1 MAYRPVFYGDAFG
14 YKKYMIDFEFF
25 TGFSLSQ
32 KQKSIQSLHNSIIR
46 TFPERKILEVSS
58 KSLDEIGRQASAF
71 NLNVI
76 LKSGKEYSV
85 EQIFQGSKKFR
96 RGGSQLHLINQMT
109 SKELKKY
116 IGKVHQVDELVSF
129 ECFGQVFPLK
139 PQTFFYNWLYIN
151 TLHQN
156 QLLANQIIKYDTFT
170 DIEFNPKRSI
180 NCQAEA
186 CSIYVYLYKSNLL
199 DYALSSKENFLQV
212 VYHEQ
217 TCNSYSNTKENN
229 TKEISLFGYEE
240 VNKQSRDSY
249 SKKVPKYRNSSFND
263 EWIRQSLGKTVEIIL
278 GQSPDSK
285 NYTDNPNDYILV
297 QGNADMKNGRVVPR
311 VWTTQITKL
320 AEKGDLILSVRAP
333 VGDVGK
339 TDYNVVLGRGV
350 AAIKGNEFLFQ
361 LLIKMKQSHYWSKF
375 STGST
380 FESINSNDIKSAEI
394 YLPSIEEQSA
404 IGSLFHTLDDLLA
417 SYKVNLANYQ
427 SLKAAMLS
435 KMFPKAGQ
443 TVPEIRLDEFEGEW
457 ECLKMAD
464 IFKIIDGDRGKNYPG
479 ESDFFNVGHTLFL
492 DTGNVKKTGLDFS
505 SIKFISE
512 EKDKELR
519 NGKLILGDF
528 ILTSRGTLGNV
539 AYYDENIQRDYSSVR
554 INSAMLILRPLLG
567 DKISHKYILAILRG
581 NLISDFMKVNQ
592 VGSAQPHITKKEF
605 SKIKVQ
611 VPSNIREQQAIGAYF
626 SNLDQLITSY
636 QEKITQLETLKKKL
650 LQDMFI

>member
-46 TFPERKILEVSS
+46 TFPERKILEISS

-76 LKSGKEYSV
+76 LKSGKKFSV

-96 RGGSQLHLINQMT
+96 RSGSQLHLIDQMT

-139 PQTFFYNWLYIN
+139 PQTYFYNWLYIN

-212 VYHEQ
+212 VYREQ

-229 TKEISLFGYEE
+229 TKEISLFGHEE
-240 VNKQSRDSY
+240 ALKPLRKSY
-249 SKKVPKYRNSSFND
+249 SKKFPKYRNSSFND
-263 EWIRQSLGKTVEIIL
+263 EWVRQSLGKTVEIIM

-285 NYTDNPNDYILV
+285 NYTDDPNDYILV
-297 QGNADMKNGRVVPR
+297 QGNADMKNGRVFPR
-311 VWTTQITKL
+311 VWTTQATKL

-333 VGDVGK
+333 VGDIGK

-361 LLIKMKQSHYWSKF
+361 LLTKMKQSHYWSKI

-394 YLPSIEEQSA
+394 YLPSEEEQSA
-404 IGSLFHTLDDLLA
+404 IGSLFRTLDDLLT
-417 SYKVNLANYQ
+417 SYKDNLANFL
-427 SLKAAMLS
+427 SFKETMIS
-435 KMFPKAGQ
+435 KMFPKAGES
-443 TVPEIRLDEFEGEW
+443 VPEIRLDGFEGEW
-457 ECLKMAD
+457 KSDTFE
-464 IFKIIDGDRGKNYPG
+464 NYLT
-479 ESDFFNVGHTLFL
+479 ES
-492 DTGNVKKTGLDFS
+492 
-505 SIKFISE
+505 
-512 EKDKELR
+512 R
-519 NGKLILGDF
+519 ILGDSGLDAKKITVKLWGKGVVEKEEKYAGSSNTQYYIRKAGQF
-528 ILTSRGTLGNV
+528 IYSKLDFQNQAFGIIPTELDGYQSTLDLPTFDVKGIDTKFLLEYVMRREFYEYQGLIANGSRK
-539 AYYDENIQRDYSSVR
+539 AKR
-554 INSAMLILRPLLG
+554 IHPDDFLSMPV
-567 DKISHKYILAILRG
+567 KI
-581 NLISDFMKVNQ
+581 
-592 VGSAQPHITKKEF
+592 
-605 SKIKVQ
+605 
-611 VPSNIREQQAIGAYF
+611 PSLSEQQAIGAYF

-650 LQDMFI
+650 LHDMFI